1 MPESVNATGVE
12 LRKRQTRR
20 ALSRH
25 ARRLT
30 IEHGLSGFTI
40 EQVCELAGVSRRTF
54 FNYFPSK
61 EDAVVGGAE
70 EIDPSILDTFMR
82 ARPEGITGISPTLAD
97 DLIALA
103 IDAIGEFGDFD
114 EFDDPR
120 LVIAREPQL
129 LDRFIGAGEEAEREL
144 AVLIQNREGLGAD
157 DPAVAM
163 MVGLFTTLVWRT
175 AYRFFQPDNQ
185 TPLAELLAE
194 SLETARTLFTQ

>member
-20 ALSRH
+20 ALTRH

-30 IEHGLSGFTI
+30 IEHGLGGFTV
-40 EQVCELAGVSRRTF
+40 EQVCELTGVSRRTF

-70 EIDPSILDTFMR
+70 EVDPAILEAFMR
-82 ARPEGITGISPTLAD
+82 ARPEGIVGISPTLVD
-97 DLIALA
+97 DLIALTL
-103 IDAIGEFGDFD
+103 DAIGEFDEFD

-120 LVIAREPQL
+120 LVVAREPQL
-129 LDRFIGAGEEAEREL
+129 LNRFIGAGEEAERGL
-144 AVLIQNREGLGAD
+144 ANLIQEREGLEAD
-157 DPAVAM
+157 DPAVAT

-175 AYRFFQPDNQ
+175 AHRFFQPNNQ
-185 TPLAELLAE
+185 TPLAELLSD
-194 SLETARTLFTQ
+194 SLATARTLFTQ

>member
-1 MPESVNATGVE
+1 MPESAKTTGVE

-20 ALSRH
+20 ALTRH

-30 IEHGLSGFTI
+30 IEHGLSGFTV

-61 EDAVVGGAE
+61 EDAVVGSAE
-70 EIDPSILDTFMR
+70 EIDPTIVKTFMQ
-82 ARPEGITGISPTLAD
+82 ARPKGITGISPALAD
-97 DLIALA
+97 DLITLA
-103 IDAIGEFGDFD
+103 IEAIGEFGDFD

-144 AVLIQNREGLGAD
+144 ATLIQTREGLAAD
-157 DPAVAM
+157 NPAVAI

-175 AYRFFQPDNQ
+175 AYRFFQPDNK

-194 SLETARTLFTQ
+194 SLETARTLFTK

>member
-1 MPESVNATGVE
+1 MPESVNTTGVE

-20 ALSRH
+20 ALTRH

-30 IEHGLSGFTI
+30 IEHGLSGFTV

-54 FNYFPSK
+54 FNYFPGK

-70 EIDPSILDTFMR
+70 EIDPTILETFMS

-103 IDAIGEFGDFD
+103 LNAIGEFDDFD

-120 LVIAREPQL
+120 LVVAREPQL
-129 LDRFIGAGEEAEREL
+129 LNRFIGAGEEAEREL
-144 AVLIQNREGLGAD
+144 SALIQKREGLEAG
-157 DPAVAM
+157 DPAITTV
-163 MVGLFTTLVWRT
+163 VGLFTTLVWRT
-175 AYRFFQPDNQ
+175 AHRYFQPNNQ
-185 TPLAELLAE
+185 TPLAELLNE
-194 SLETARTLFTQ
+194 SLATARTLFTQ